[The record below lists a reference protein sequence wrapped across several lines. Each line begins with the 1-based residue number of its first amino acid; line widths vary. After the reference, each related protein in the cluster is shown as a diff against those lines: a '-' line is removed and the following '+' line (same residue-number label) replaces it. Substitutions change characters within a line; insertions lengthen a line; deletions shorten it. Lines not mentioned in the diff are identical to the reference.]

1 LELRGSGNFGLRAS
15 SGEVVIKD
23 SNKQGD
29 GRMNIEPAYRQAGKE
44 QGIQNDEEAINAGIY
59 SLEKE

>member
-1 LELRGSGNFGLRAS
+1 
-15 SGEVVIKD
+15 
-23 SNKQGD
+23 
-29 GRMNIEPAYRQAGKE
+29 MNIEPAYRQAGKE